1 MQCRVEMS
9 RRIKLFLDCTIIVT
23 LLRKAPCVGAFL
35 PPEFITTL
43 KRKNA
48 QTDLKCQVLSLT
60 TNYGSKNSIK
70 PPPVAAGAAVLQ

>member
-9 RRIKLFLDCTIIVT
+9 RRIKLFFDGTIVT